1 MPDPNGTAV
10 VMKYS
15 GLGELEQYLCS
26 LSNELN
32 TNKLFLMVF
41 NQELKN
47 ICEANGKILD
57 PHVTEDQITDILLEA
72 NDVNITYSI
81 TDNKVLQVNI

>member
-15 GLGELEQYLCS
+15 GLSELEQYLCS

-32 TNKLFLMVF
+32 TYKLFLMVF
-41 NQELKN
+41 KELKN
-47 ICEANGKILD
+47 ICEANGKIFD